1 MSGWVNWDAMWRV
14 LVLGLAFGV
23 GVVGL
28 FSLAI
33 VGIDSESNGRRP
45 LARPGARRD
54 LPRGL
59 RRGHR
64 LRHLGDARQVAIM
77 GPMAPP
83 RRDDLDALVNAVA
96 ELRAR
101 VAPMI
106 LARQEGRR
114 QGATEGERVTTP
126 QHLTLLALADGPRSV
141 SEVAAETGVAVSTA
155 TRMLQS
161 LMRVEWVQPAT
172 PAAGEDRR
180 RRPVELTPE
189 GRRVLEQ
196 ADEVMRARVR
206 RLLEVLDEEER
217 AAVVAGLA
225 AFARALQAD
234 DERGSDLLAAA
245 SSASS
250 S

>member
-1 MSGWVNWDAMWRV
+1 
-14 LVLGLAFGV
+14 
-23 GVVGL
+23 
-28 FSLAI
+28 
-33 VGIDSESNGRRP
+33 
-45 LARPGARRD
+45 
-54 LPRGL
+54 
-59 RRGHR
+59 
-64 LRHLGDARQVAIM
+64 M
-77 GPMAPP
+77 GPMARP
-83 RRDDLDALVNAVA
+83 RRDDLDALVDAVA

-141 SEVAAETGVAVSTA
+141 SGVAAETGVAVSTA

-196 ADEVMRARVR
+196 ADDVMRARVR

>member
-1 MSGWVNWDAMWRV
+1 
-14 LVLGLAFGV
+14 
-23 GVVGL
+23 
-28 FSLAI
+28 
-33 VGIDSESNGRRP
+33 
-45 LARPGARRD
+45 
-54 LPRGL
+54 
-59 RRGHR
+59 
-64 LRHLGDARQVAIM
+64 
-77 GPMAPP
+77 
-83 RRDDLDALVNAVA
+83 
-96 ELRAR
+96 
-101 VAPMI
+101 MI

-141 SEVAAETGVAVSTA
+141 SGVAAETGVAVSTA

-196 ADEVMRARVR
+196 ADEVMRARFR

-234 DERGSDLLAAA
+234 DERGPSTCLRRPPAPRRADPRSAPRPAAA
-245 SSASS
+245 RRRRAACRRR
-250 S
+250 